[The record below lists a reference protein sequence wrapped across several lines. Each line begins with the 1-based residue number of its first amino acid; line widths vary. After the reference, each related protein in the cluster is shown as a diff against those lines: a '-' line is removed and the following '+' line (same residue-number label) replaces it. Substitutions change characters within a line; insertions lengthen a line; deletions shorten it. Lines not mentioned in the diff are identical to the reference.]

1 MKRWNTRLQ
10 YTIPSVDQLDIRN
23 QMLTTPL
30 KRQFAPEFSQ
40 SSYIHMLQTEQAVGN
55 YTQYSNASKNF
66 SVSNE
71 QRREMIILIDKIAKI
86 KDYKEETFFQA
97 VSLADRYLVHVAV
110 LGRKMP
116 SLMVLGVTTIL
127 MAAKLE

>member
-1 MKRWNTRLQ
+1 
-10 YTIPSVDQLDIRN
+10 
-23 QMLTTPL
+23 
-30 KRQFAPEFSQ
+30 
-40 SSYIHMLQTEQAVGN
+40 MLQTEQAVGN
-55 YTQYSNASKNF
+55 YTQYNNATTGF
-66 SVSNE
+66 CVSNE
-71 QRREMIILIDKIAKI
+71 QRREMIILIDKIAKL

-116 SLMVLGVTTIL
+116 SLMLLGVTSIL

>member
-1 MKRWNTRLQ
+1 M
-10 YTIPSVDQLDIRN
+10 
-23 QMLTTPL
+23 
-30 KRQFAPEFSQ
+30 
-40 SSYIHMLQTEQAVGN
+40 
-55 YTQYSNASKNF
+55 
-66 SVSNE
+66 
-71 QRREMIILIDKIAKI
+71 LIDKIAKL

-116 SLMVLGVTTIL
+116 SLMLLGVTTTL